1 MARRI
6 IILLSLWLSALAPS
20 RALAA
25 DAVAF
30 VLSER
35 AGAYAQVAAAIRQ
48 ELKGSVEVSEWLA
61 GEIETPPPIALR
73 AVVAIGTGACRSL
86 SESSVSAPL
95 KLCVL
100 LPRIAFESIAEG
112 ARGRGRT
119 LSAVLL
125 DQPLMRQMALIRLAL
140 PERRRIAVLL
150 GTETESL
157 NRTLTASA
165 AAQGLRLSLGR
176 IGSAD
181 ELAGTLQRILV
192 DADAL
197 LAVPDSVV
205 FNSHTIQNI
214 LRTAFKNRVPLIAFS
229 PAYVRAGAL
238 IAVYST
244 PQQIGR
250 QAGRSLHAALSGRAM
265 PAQQHPQEFEVRINL
280 HVARSLGIDLDDEAT
295 LVEQLNELERA
306 R

>member
-1 MARRI
+1 MRRI
-6 IILLSLWLSALAPS
+6 AILLSLWLSACAPP
-20 RALAA
+20 AAVAA

-35 AGAYAQVAAAIRQ
+35 GGAYAQVAEAMRS
-48 ELKGSVEVSEWLA
+48 ELYGVADVTEQLA
-61 GEIETPPPIALR
+61 GEIEPLLRSALR
-73 AVVAIGTGACRSL
+73 AVVAVGTDACRSFAQNSL
-86 SESSVSAPL
+86 SAPFSM
-95 KLCVL
+95 CVL
-100 LPRIAFESIAEG
+100 LPKIAYDRIAEG
-112 ARGRGRT
+112 ARARGKA

-125 DQPLMRQMALIRLAL
+125 DQPMARQMALIRLTL

-150 GTETESL
+150 GPETDAL
-157 NRTLTASA
+157 GTALTASA

-176 IGSAD
+176 IELPD
-181 ELAGTLQRILV
+181 ELAGALQRILV

-238 IAVYST
+238 LAVYST

-250 QAGRSLHAALSGRAM
+250 QAGRSLRSALAGRAM
-265 PAQQHPQEFEVRINL
+265 PAQQHPEEFEVSVNP

-295 LVEQLNELERA
+295 LAERLRKMERA

>member
-1 MARRI
+1 M
-6 IILLSLWLSALAPS
+6 SLWLTALAP
-20 RALAA
+20 RPAVAA

-35 AGAYAQVAAAIRQ
+35 GGAYAQVSETMRRELNAAA
-48 ELKGSVEVSEWLA
+48 EVTERLA
-61 GEIETPPPIALR
+61 GEIETLPRIAWR
-73 AVVAIGTGACRSL
+73 AVVAIGTDACRSL
-86 SESSVSAPL
+86 AQSSVSAPVSV
-95 KLCVL
+95 CVL
-100 LPRIAFESIAEG
+100 LPRVAFDRIADG
-112 ARGRGRT
+112 ARARGKT

-125 DQPLMRQMALIRLAL
+125 DQPLARQMTLIRLAL

-150 GTETESL
+150 GPETDALGTSL
-157 NRTLTASA
+157 AASA
-165 AAQGLRLSLGR
+165 AAQGLRVSLGR
-176 IGSAD
+176 IESPD

-197 LAVPDSVV
+197 LAIPDSVV

-214 LRTAFKNRVPLIAFS
+214 LRTAFKNRVPLVAFS

-250 QAGRSLHAALSGRAM
+250 QAGRSLRAALAGREL
-265 PAQQHPQEFEVRINL
+265 PSQQHPQEFEVGVNPQ
-280 HVARSLGIDLDDEAT
+280 VARSLGIDFDDEAT
-295 LVEQLNELERA
+295 LAERLSKMERA

>member
-1 MARRI
+1 MRRI
-6 IILLSLWLSALAPS
+6 AILWSLWLAVLAP
-20 RALAA
+20 RPAVAV
-25 DAVAF
+25 DAVTF

-35 AGAYAQVAAAIRQ
+35 GGAYAQVAQAMRRELNGAADVTER
-48 ELKGSVEVSEWLA
+48 LA
-61 GEIETPPPIALR
+61 AEIETVPRVASH
-73 AVVAIGTGACRSL
+73 AVVAVGTDACRSL
-86 SESSVSAPL
+86 AQSSVAAPL
-95 KLCVL
+95 SVCVL
-100 LPRIAFESIAEG
+100 LPKIAYDRIAEG
-112 ARGRGRT
+112 ARARGKT

-140 PERRRIAVLL
+140 PQRRRIAALL
-150 GTETESL
+150 GPETEALGAALAS
-157 NRTLTASA
+157 SA
-165 AAQGLRLSLGR
+165 AAQGLQVSLGR
-176 IGSAD
+176 IESPD
-181 ELAGTLQRILV
+181 ELGGVLQAILV

-214 LRTAFKNRVPLIAFS
+214 LRTAFKNRVPLVAFS

-250 QAGRSLHAALSGRAM
+250 QAGRSLQAALSGRAM
-265 PAQQHPQEFEVRINL
+265 PAQQHPQEFEVSVNP

-295 LVEQLNELERA
+295 LVERLRKMERA